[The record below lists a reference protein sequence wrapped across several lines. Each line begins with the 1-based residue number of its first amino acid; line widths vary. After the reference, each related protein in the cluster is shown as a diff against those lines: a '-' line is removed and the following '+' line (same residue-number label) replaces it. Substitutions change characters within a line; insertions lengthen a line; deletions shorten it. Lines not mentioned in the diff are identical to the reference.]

1 MHLNQIINVFVFTHF
16 VCNFFLYVIYIN
28 NDLVIIHINSTVD
41 AYQLCVV
48 IYIILYILHKGF
60 VRCAIVL
67 QCYVKVVTICIDQC
81 S

>member
-1 MHLNQIINVFVFTHF
+1 MYPNQTINVFTHF

-28 NDLVIIHINSTVD
+28 NDLVIIHIISTVG
-41 AYQLCVV
+41 AYQLYVV
-48 IYIILYILHKGF
+48 IYIILCVLHKGF

-67 QCYVKVVTICIDQC
+67 HCYVKDVKIRVEQC